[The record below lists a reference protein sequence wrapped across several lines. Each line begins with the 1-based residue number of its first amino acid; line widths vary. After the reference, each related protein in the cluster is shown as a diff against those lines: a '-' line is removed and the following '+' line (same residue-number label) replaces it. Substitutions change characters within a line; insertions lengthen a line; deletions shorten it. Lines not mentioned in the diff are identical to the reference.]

1 MTHVVADFYWGDVV
15 IGADLEA
22 VKFAYDNNFNYIKN
36 RLPHHHSYEGK
47 EEDWAW
53 MSYEIYTRGHAPFL
67 DKVAAIHVLKDNCLK
82 VVTSLNTFL
91 IKYQNLHVFD
101 DANVV
106 GYSLNREVQCYRV
119 IDWFD
124 CQGLHGIE
132 NLTMST
138 GEKFVSN
145 IQFFLS
151 KRIDGNQKYYD
162 LLCESFLTEEQLK
175 NFDYSDTMVRFKLED
190 ILTKSEMGMPTLTFW
205 KRDIYPIYQTI

>member
-1 MTHVVADFYWGDVV
+1 MIAAVADFCWDDVV
-15 IGADLEA
+15 VGADLEA
-22 VKFAYDNNFNYIKN
+22 VKFAYDNGFNYIKN
-36 RLPHHHSYEGK
+36 RLPHHHSYEGR

-53 MSYEIYTRGHAPFL
+53 MSYEIYVRGQAPFL
-67 DKVAAIHVLKDNCLK
+67 DKVTAIHVLENNHLK
-82 VVTSLNTFL
+82 VVTSLNTFY
-91 IKYQNLHVFD
+91 IKYENLHVFD
-101 DANVV
+101 DTNVV
-106 GYSLNREVQCYRV
+106 GYSLNREIDHYRV

-124 CQGLHGIE
+124 CQGLYDIE
-132 NLTMST
+132 NLLMST

-190 ILTKSEMGMPTLTFW
+190 ILKGDLGAPTLTFW
-205 KRDIYPIYQTI
+205 KRDIYPVYKTI

>member
-1 MTHVVADFYWGDVV
+1 MKCVAVDFFWDDVV

-22 VKFAYDNNFNYIKN
+22 VRFAYDNGFNYIKN

-53 MSYEIYTRGHAPFL
+53 MSYEIYTRGQAPFL
-67 DKVAAIHVLKDNCLK
+67 DKVTAIHVLEDNHLK
-82 VVTSLNTFL
+82 VITSLNTFW
-91 IKYQNLHVFD
+91 IKYKNLHVFD

-106 GYSLNREVQCYRV
+106 GFSLEREIEHYRA

-124 CQGLHGIE
+124 CQGLNGIE
-132 NLTMST
+132 NLLIST
-138 GEKFVSN
+138 GEKFVAN

-175 NFDYSDTMVRFKLED
+175 NFDYSDTMARFKLED
-190 ILTKSEMGMPTLTFW
+190 LLMKASLGRPTLTFW
-205 KRDIYPIYQTI
+205 KRDIYPVYK

>member
-1 MTHVVADFYWGDVV
+1 M
-15 IGADLEA
+15 LE
-22 VKFAYDNNFNYIKN
+22 NN
-36 RLPHHHSYEGK
+36 H
-47 EEDWAW
+47 
-53 MSYEIYTRGHAPFL
+53 
-67 DKVAAIHVLKDNCLK
+67 LK
-82 VVTSLNTFL
+82 VITSLNTFY

-101 DANVV
+101 DTNVV
-106 GYSLNREVQCYRV
+106 GYSLNREIDYYRV

-124 CQGLHGIE
+124 CQGLYDIE

-190 ILTKSEMGMPTLTFW
+190 IFNKGEMGAPTLTFW